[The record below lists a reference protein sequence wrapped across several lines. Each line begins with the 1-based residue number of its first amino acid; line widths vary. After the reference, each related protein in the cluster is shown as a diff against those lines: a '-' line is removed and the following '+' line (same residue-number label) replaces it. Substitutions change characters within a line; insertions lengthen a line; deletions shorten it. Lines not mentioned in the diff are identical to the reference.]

1 MGTAVSAAASV
12 VRAATLATS
21 EASAVMAASLS
32 ILSKVVGNKV
42 EGLFKS
48 DEPEKSPPSE
58 KELKD
63 EEKRKLAQKEAE
75 EERKKRHVKEEYQRE
90 KVRQEMRDKY
100 GIQKKS
106 TGGRPKTEVLEEIK
120 KDYGMND
127 KDARAL
133 QQKISEDAAQREA
146 AKAKVDKKMETRKMK
161 KEIKKDLGVDKCK
174 QQ

>member
-1 MGTAVSAAASV
+1 MG
-12 VRAATLATS
+12 
-21 EASAVMAASLS
+21 
-32 ILSKVVGNKV
+32 
-42 EGLFKS
+42 
-48 DEPEKSPPSE
+48 
-58 KELKD
+58 ELKE
-63 EEKRKLAQKEAE
+63 EEKRKQAQKDAE

-100 GIQKKS
+100 GIQKKN
-106 TGGRPKTEVLEEIK
+106 TGSRPKTEVLEEIK

-146 AKAKVDKKMETRKMK
+146 AKAKVDKKMETRQLK
-161 KEIKKDLGVDKCK
+161 KELKKDPGVDKCK

>member
-1 MGTAVSAAASV
+1 MGS
-12 VRAATLATS
+12 
-21 EASAVMAASLS
+21 MSLNL
-32 ILSKVVGNKV
+32 LSKVVGNKV

-75 EERKKRHVKEEYQRE
+75 EERKKKHVKEEYQRE
-90 KVRQEMRDKY
+90 KD

-106 TGGRPKTEVLEEIK
+106 SGGKPKTAVLEEIK

-127 KDARAL
+127 EDARAL
-133 QQKISEDAAQREA
+133 QQKVSEDAAQREA

>member
-1 MGTAVSAAASV
+1 MG
-12 VRAATLATS
+12 
-21 EASAVMAASLS
+21 
-32 ILSKVVGNKV
+32 
-42 EGLFKS
+42 
-48 DEPEKSPPSE
+48 
-58 KELKD
+58 
-63 EEKRKLAQKEAE
+63 E

-106 TGGRPKTEVLEEIK
+106 TGGGKTKTAVLEEIK
-120 KDYGMND
+120 KDYGLTD
-127 KDARAL
+127 QDARAL
-133 QQKISEDAAQREA
+133 QQKVSEDAAQREA

>member
-1 MGTAVSAAASV
+1 MGS
-12 VRAATLATS
+12 
-21 EASAVMAASLS
+21 MSLNL
-32 ILSKVVGNKV
+32 LSKVVGNKV

-75 EERKKRHVKEEYQRE
+75 EERKKKHVKEEYQRE

-106 TGGRPKTEVLEEIK
+106 SGGKPKTAVLEEIK

-127 KDARAL
+127 EDARVL
-133 QQKISEDAAQREA
+133 QQKVSEDAAQREA

>member
-1 MGTAVSAAASV
+1 MGS
-12 VRAATLATS
+12 L
-21 EASAVMAASLS
+21 VMAASVS

-63 EEKRKLAQKEAE
+63 EEKRKLAQKDAE
-75 EERKKRHVKEEYQRE
+75 DERKRRHVKEEYQRE

-106 TGGRPKTEVLEEIK
+106 AAGRPKTEVLEEIK
-120 KDYGMND
+120 KDCGMND

-133 QQKISEDAAQREA
+133 QQK
-146 AKAKVDKKMETRKMK
+146 M
-161 KEIKKDLGVDKCK
+161 
-174 QQ
+174 